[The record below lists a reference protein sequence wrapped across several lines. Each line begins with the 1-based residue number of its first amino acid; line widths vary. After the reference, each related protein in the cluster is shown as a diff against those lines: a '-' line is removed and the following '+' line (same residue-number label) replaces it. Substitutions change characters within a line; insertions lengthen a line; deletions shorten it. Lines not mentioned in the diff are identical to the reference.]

1 MAWLYVEY
9 WLTVLDLEDVKITK
23 DLQIE
28 TIFSRELLNENIGE
42 FIIDF
47 SILQRRVS
55 WITLVFMLMSWC

>member
-55 WITLVFMLMSWC
+55 